1 MVCKDFL
8 STLLVFSGACGPW
21 LQFKVPLLIC
31 FGSRSRPR
39 GRLVLF
45 ELRVMS
51 ERLLILFMLWF
62 VVVAVSLKVSITKGQ
77 NFS

>member
-1 MVCKDFL
+1 
-8 STLLVFSGACGPW
+8 
-21 LQFKVPLLIC
+21 
-31 FGSRSRPR
+31 
-39 GRLVLF
+39 
-45 ELRVMS
+45 MS